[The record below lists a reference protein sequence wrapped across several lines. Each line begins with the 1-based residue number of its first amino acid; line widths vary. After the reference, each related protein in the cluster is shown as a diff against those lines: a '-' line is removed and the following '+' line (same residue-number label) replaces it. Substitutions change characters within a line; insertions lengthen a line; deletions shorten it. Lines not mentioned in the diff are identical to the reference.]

1 MILQSLQT
9 EYDKMENRVE
19 EEKEI
24 SKQLRSDLRQTVD
37 DLAEQKVLVAEL
49 AEERESLIHQLEE
62 MEKEQEVLY

>member
-1 MILQSLQT
+1 
-9 EYDKMENRVE
+9 MENRVE